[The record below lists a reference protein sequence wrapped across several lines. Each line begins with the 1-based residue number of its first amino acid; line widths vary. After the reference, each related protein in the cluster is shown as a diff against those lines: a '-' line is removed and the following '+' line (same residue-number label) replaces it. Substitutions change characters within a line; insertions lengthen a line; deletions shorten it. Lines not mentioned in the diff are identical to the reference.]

1 MFQDCHHF
9 RVVVSQI
16 LFAAAQ
22 DMLRLSD
29 NLVKQNQC
37 LTITWFGSYFW
48 NISCPED
55 FGKMCGCKDHEEYH
69 SLRLKN
75 QELNYNVVPGIL
87 ESFYFCLFV
96 CLFVCLFFLDLKFF
110 FLCVSLSFHS
120 SFHPGFSQVEYFD
133 SHEQRGFRREESKGT
148 GVDSPFGV
156 FRRVFVETPGAT
168 WSSRS
173 FLLLWGR
180 ARVEVAV
187 RTLADM
193 LFVAAEKLKNLQCSK
208 KKKVDKVEIVESWP
222 ATPPLATVC
231 LLFHIGMRW
240 MSFVARSQCCCWGS
254 S

>member
-1 MFQDCHHF
+1 ME
-9 RVVVSQI
+9 
-16 LFAAAQ
+16 A
-22 DMLRLSD
+22 
-29 NLVKQNQC
+29 
-37 LTITWFGSYFW
+37 TFGTF
-48 NISCPED
+48 SCPED

-75 QELNYNVVPGIL
+75 QELNYNSCAGHL
-87 ESFYFCLFV
+87 RKLLLLFV
-96 CLFVCLFFLDLKFF
+96 CLFVFLGPEVF
-110 FLCVSLSFHS
+110 FLCVSLSFSIRRFTRVFLRWNTLTPTS
-120 SFHPGFSQVEYFD
+120 SEVFGEKRAKAPGST
-133 SHEQRGFRREESKGT
+133 RRLE
-148 GVDSPFGV
+148 F

-222 ATPPLATVC
+222 ATPPASYCMSPVSHWHEMNVLRCQVAVLLLGVFLIPAATRC
-231 LLFHIGMRW
+231 
-240 MSFVARSQCCCWGS
+240 SKS
-254 S
+254 